1 MARASVPENENQRLA
16 ALLQYQILDTE
27 AEQAFDDLTR
37 LASYICGTPIALISL
52 IDRDRQWFKSKV
64 GLAETETSRDLAF
77 CAHAILQP
85 DDLLVVTDS
94 LQDPRFADNPLVTGP
109 PKIRFYAGAPLV
121 TPEGLSLGTLCVID
135 RIPRTL
141 HPEQLQALAAISRQV
156 MSQLELRQTVMRLA
170 QVNTALD
177 RATQLKDEFMANMS
191 HELRS
196 PLNAILGM
204 SESLQDEVFG
214 SLNDRQRRMIATVE
228 SSGKHLLE
236 LINDILDLS
245 KIESGKLDL
254 DIVDAYIRQFCED
267 SLTFVRQAA
276 SNKNIQLS
284 LDVPDTLSTCK
295 FDERRMRQVLIN
307 LLSNAVKFTPDG
319 GEIQLEITIKSP
331 GEMLEKRNGDRIP
344 APTLFVCLAVRDT
357 GIGISPDDQERLF
370 QPFVQIDG
378 RLNRQYQGTGLG
390 LALSQRIVNLHEGWI
405 TLNSQAGQGS
415 CFTVYLPQSDLAIAP
430 RRSFSPSPQE
440 QPVTNPA
447 ETSSRRARSQSPLI
461 LMAEDNAAN
470 QETLISYLESKGYQI
485 VLAHNGTEAVAIAQA
500 QTPDLILMDIQM
512 PGIDGLEA
520 TRQIRQFP
528 SLQNVPIIALT
539 ALTMPG
545 DRDRCLEAG
554 ASEYMSKPV
563 QMRSLV
569 TMIENLLVGGD
580 RQSEDS

>member
-1 MARASVPENENQRLA
+1 MARASIPEDENQRLA

-85 DDLLVVTDS
+85 DDLFVVTDS

-121 TPEGLSLGTLCVID
+121 TPAGLPLGTLCVID

-141 HPEQLQALAAISRQV
+141 DSEQLQALAAISRQI
-156 MSQLELRQTVMRLA
+156 MSQLELRQAVMCLA
-170 QVNTALD
+170 QVNTSLD
-177 RATQLKDEFMANMS
+177 RSTHLKDEFLANMS

-214 SLNDRQRRMIATVE
+214 SLNDRQKRMIATVE

-284 LDVPDTLSTCK
+284 LDVSDTLSTCQ
-295 FDERRMRQVLIN
+295 FDERRMRQVVIN

-319 GEIQLEITIKSP
+319 GEVQLEITIKLP

-344 APTLFVCLAVRDT
+344 APTPFVCLVVRDT
-357 GIGISPDDQERLF
+357 GIGISPDNQERLF
-370 QPFVQIDG
+370 QPFIQIDG

-415 CFTVYLPQSDLAIAP
+415 CFTVYLPQPDLAIAP

-440 QPVTNPA
+440 QPATSPS
-447 ETSSRRARSQSPLI
+447 ETSPHRSRSQMPLI
-461 LMAEDNAAN
+461 LLAEDNAAN
-470 QETLISYLESKGYQI
+470 QETLIAYLEKQGYQV
-485 VLAHNGTEAVAIAQA
+485 VLAHNGYEVVAIAQA

-528 SLQNVPIIALT
+528 SLRSVPIIALT

-554 ASEYMSKPV
+554 ANEYMSKPV
-563 QMRSLV
+563 RMRALV
-569 TMIENLLVGGD
+569 TMVEKLLESENL
-580 RQSEDS
+580 